1 MSRLIAS
8 TALIGI
14 AIAIIEI
21 RRLGVGKELL
31 IGTFRTFVQL
41 MAVGYVIQFVF
52 DLERLQYQVLL
63 LLAMVVVASF
73 TARGR
78 AKSMHG
84 AFTIAFF
91 SILAGVTCTVGVML
105 ALKIIDTSPTYLIP
119 LGGMMIGNSMNA
131 VSLGLDRISSEVK
144 DKRGEIETALSL
156 GASPRRAI
164 EPLARRSV
172 RASLLPLMNT
182 MKVIGL
188 VHLPGAMTGMLLAG
202 ASPVEAAKI
211 QLIVMYMLAA
221 STTITVLVSSFFIH
235 RAFFNKAWQ
244 LQLQGKRGN
253 E

>member
-14 AIAIIEI
+14 AIAIIEV
-21 RRLGVGKELL
+21 RRLGVGRDLL

-52 DLERLQYQVLL
+52 DLERLPFQVLL
-63 LLAMVVVASF
+63 LLAMVIVASF

-78 AKSMHG
+78 VKSVRG
-84 AFTIAFF
+84 SFAIAFV
-91 SILAGVTCTVGVML
+91 SILAGVASTVGVML
-105 ALKIIDTSPTYLIP
+105 ALRIIDTSPTYLVP

-131 VSLGLDRISSEVK
+131 VSLGLDRISAEVK
-144 DKRGEIETALSL
+144 VKRGEIEAALSL
-156 GASPRRAI
+156 GASPRRAM
-164 EPLARRSV
+164 EPLARRTV

-202 ASPVEAAKI
+202 APPLEAAKI

-221 STTITVLVSSFFIH
+221 STSISVLVSSFFIH

-244 LQLQGKRGN
+244 IS
-253 E
+253 

>member
-21 RRLGVGKELL
+21 RRLGVGKDLL
-31 IGTFRTFVQL
+31 IGTLRTFVQL

-52 DLERLQYQVLL
+52 DLERLPYQVLL

-78 AKSMHG
+78 AKSVRG
-84 AFTIAFF
+84 SYVIAFV
-91 SILAGVTCTVGVML
+91 SILAGVASTVGVML
-105 ALKIIDTSPTYLIP
+105 ALRIIDTSPTYLIP

-144 DKRGEIETALSL
+144 AKRGEIEAALSL

-172 RASLLPLMNT
+172 RASLLPLINT

-202 ASPVEAAKI
+202 APPLEAARI

-221 STTITVLVSSFFIH
+221 STSISVLVSSFFIH

-244 LQLQGKRGN
+244 LS
-253 E
+253 

>member
-8 TALIGI
+8 TALVGI

-31 IGTFRTFVQL
+31 VGTVRTFVQL

-52 DLERLQYQVLL
+52 DLERFHYQVML

-78 AKSMHG
+78 AKSVHG
-84 AFTIAFF
+84 AFAVAFF
-91 SILAGVTCTVGVML
+91 SILAGAASTVGLML
-105 ALKIIDTSPTYLIP
+105 ALGIIDTSPTYLIP

-131 VSLGLDRISSEVK
+131 VSLGFDRISSEVK
-144 DKRGEIETALSL
+144 DKRGEIEAALSL

-202 ASPVEAAKI
+202 APPVEAAKI
-211 QLIVMYMLAA
+211 QLMVMYMLAA
-221 STTITVLVSSFFIH
+221 STTISALVSSFFIH
-235 RAFFNKAWQ
+235 RTLFNKAWQ
-244 LQLQGKRGN
+244 LR
-253 E
+253 

>member
-8 TALIGI
+8 TALVGI

-31 IGTFRTFVQL
+31 VAALRTFVQL

-52 DLERLQYQVLL
+52 DLEGLPYQVLL

-78 AKSMHG
+78 AKSVRG
-84 AFTIAFF
+84 SFPIAFI
-91 SILAGVTCTVGVML
+91 SILAGVASTVGVML
-105 ALKIIDTSPTYLIP
+105 ALRIMDASPTYLIP

-144 DKRGEIETALSL
+144 ARRGEIEAALSL
-156 GASPRRAI
+156 GASPRQAI

-202 ASPVEAAKI
+202 APPLEAAKI
-211 QLIVMYMLAA
+211 QMIVMYMLAA
-221 STTITVLVSSFFIH
+221 SASISVLVSSFFIH
-235 RAFFNKAWQ
+235 RAFFNRAWQ
-244 LQLQGKRGN
+244 LS
-253 E
+253 